1 MRLATVIIEAIGVLT
16 SASTLFVVAAGLTL
30 VFGALRLIN
39 IAHGSFYAYG
49 ALIATTIIAAATGA
63 GFWLALVAAP
73 LCVAAIGVVVEAAVL
88 RRTYAREHLTQLLAT
103 FALFLIFGDIALRLW
118 GTASRTVSPPAALT
132 GQLALAGA
140 TVPEYDFVV
149 IGVAVLTGTGLWLLL
164 SWTAL
169 GWRIRAAVADP
180 ETLAA
185 GGTNLRALRTGVFAL
200 GSALAGLAGAVIAPL
215 QAVGPGLDSQIIVAA
230 FIVAV
235 VGGLGSVP
243 GAALGALIIG
253 LFETLGT
260 LWVPAWAPVSI
271 YVVMIIVLAVRPSG
285 LLGAPER

>member
-1 MRLATVIIEAIGVLT
+1 MATVIIETIGVLT
-16 SASTLFVVAAGLTL
+16 TASTLFVVAAGLTL

-39 IAHGSFYAYG
+39 MAHGSFYAYG
-49 ALIATTIIAAATGA
+49 AFLATTIIAVATGA

-73 LCVAAIGVVVEAAVL
+73 LAVAAIGVVVEIGVL
-88 RRTYAREHLTQLLAT
+88 RRTYGREHLTQLLAT
-103 FALFLIFGDIALRLW
+103 FALFLIFGDLALRFW
-118 GTASRTVSPPAALT
+118 GTGSRTVSPPAVIA
-132 GQLALAGA
+132 GQVILAGA
-140 TVPEYDFVV
+140 TVPTYDFVV
-149 IGVAVLTGTGLWLLL
+149 IGAAVVTGAGLWLLL
-164 SWTAL
+164 ARTAL
-169 GWRIRAAVADP
+169 GWRIRAAVEDP

-185 GGTNLRALRTGVFAL
+185 GGTSLRALRTGVFAL

-215 QAVGPGLDSQIIVAA
+215 QAVGPGLDSQIIAAA

-253 LFETLGT
+253 IFETLGT
-260 LWVPAWAPVSI
+260 LWLPTWAPVSI
-271 YVVMIIVLAVRPSG
+271 YLVMIVALAIRPTG